1 MSKLTEHNYIEW
13 YQSNADIDSV
23 RDLFQA
29 HPFAVDLL
37 RAFPRVVITNCTYKT
52 NKYDFPLLEDVGGTS
67 IEITFSVCLAYIEQ
81 GWENNY
87 NWAIDKLKGFMDD
100 NMLLSVIVTD
110 REIP

>member
-13 YQSNADIDSV
+13 YQNDADIDSV

-29 HPFAVDLL
+29 HPFAIDLYG
-37 RAFPRVVITNCTYKT
+37 PRMVITDCTYKT
-52 NKYDFPLLEDVGGTS
+52 NKYDFPLLDDVSVIST
-67 IEITFSVCLAYIEQ
+67 EITFSVCLAYIEQ
-81 GWENNY
+81 ERENNY
-87 NWAIDKLKGFMDD
+87 NWVIDKLKGFMDD